1 MAEWT
6 GVRDRVV
13 LMTGATSGI
22 GLAAAIALAGRGAR
36 LALVGRDPARTEVA
50 ARQVAAAGG
59 ARPELLFAD
68 FGSLAAIRRLAAD
81 AEARLPRIDVLVNNA
96 GALFTRRKLSADGF
110 EMTWEINHLAP
121 FLLTTL
127 LLDRL
132 RDDAPSRI
140 ITTSSVA
147 HKGNQIPFDDLDATA
162 HYGAMRRYGETKL
175 ANILFTRE
183 LARRLAGSGV
193 TANCFHPGFVA
204 TNFARNNGGLAA
216 LAMTLLKPVARTP
229 QKGAETLVWLADA
242 PEVSG
247 ISGGYF
253 VDRKQVQPSAAARDD
268 AAARR
273 LWESSER
280 QIARVA

>member
-1 MAEWT
+1 MAEWN

-36 LALVGRDPARTEVA
+36 LALVGRDPARTEAA

-81 AEARLPRIDVLVNNA
+81 AEARLPRIDVLANNA
-96 GALFTRRKLSADGF
+96 GALFTRRQLSADGF
-110 EMTWEINHLAP
+110 EMTWAINHLAP

-132 RDDAPSRI
+132 RGDAPSRI

-147 HKGNQIPFDDLDATA
+147 HKGYQIPFDDLDATA
-162 HYGAMRRYGETKL
+162 RYGAMRRYGETKL

-247 ISGGYF
+247 ISGRYF
-253 VDRKQVQPSAAARDD
+253 VDRKQVEPSAAARDD

>member
-1 MAEWT
+1 MAERN

-13 LMTGATSGI
+13 LITGATSGI
-22 GLAAAIALAGRGAR
+22 GLAAATALAGRGAR
-36 LALVGRDPARTEVA
+36 LALVGRDPARTQA
-50 ARQVAAAGG
+50 AAAQVATAAGG
-59 ARPELLFAD
+59 TRPELFLAD
-68 FGSLAAIRRLAAD
+68 LGSLAAVRRLAAD
-81 AEARLPRIDVLVNNA
+81 ALERLPRIDVLVNNA
-96 GALFTRRKLSADGF
+96 GVLFTQRKLNADGF
-110 EMTWEINHLAP
+110 ERTWATNHLAP

-132 RDDAPSRI
+132 RTDAPSRI

-147 HKGNQIPFDDLDATA
+147 HQGYQIPFDDLDATA
-162 HYGAMRRYGETKL
+162 RYGAMRRYGETKL

-193 TANCFHPGFVA
+193 TANCFHPGLVA

-242 PEVSG
+242 PEVSA

-253 VDRKQVQPSAAARDD
+253 VDRKQVQPSAAACDD
-268 AAARR
+268 AAAR
-273 LWESSER
+273 
-280 QIARVA
+280 